1 MQLYR
6 TRSEPLTSARHP
18 WRSIV
23 VWLAV
28 GLALALVLLAAVLR
42 SSLLPALGLARSG
55 APATIS
61 PTLFDPPSPEAEP
74 SPPPGA
80 PFIVPAPTGEAGAL
94 PERTTLE
101 ARLNG
106 LDLAK
111 LQAGVPEGGSLVTA
125 YEVLDAATGEVLASA
140 EADRPLIPASN
151 TKLLTVVAVMAA
163 FDGTET
169 FTTRVVSPEPGRV
182 VLVGGGDPL
191 LSSVPNDTYPG
202 HASLQQ
208 LAEATAA
215 RLRADGV
222 TSVTVGYDATLFQEA
237 WAATWPGNYRD
248 QVTPLSALWVD
259 EGRDANRVRSTDP
272 AVDAAALFVAQLT
285 AAGIT
290 VDGAPTPAEGSGE
303 EVASVASAPV
313 HAIAE
318 VAMESSNNSFTEV
331 LGMQLALHSGQPATF
346 AGSVAAIR
354 AQLTELGI
362 WVDGAVLHDASGLTR
377 DNVVPTSMLARA
389 MQHVVTTPRLSVI
402 LDGLPV
408 AGVSGS
414 LADRFTDELA
424 LPARGVARAKTGT
437 LSLVGTLAGSTVT
450 ADGREVVFAFITN
463 GSTDGW
469 AARVWIDQAVGQI
482 TGCGCS

>member
-1 MQLYR
+1 M
-6 TRSEPLTSARHP
+6 TSSRHP
-18 WRSIV
+18 WRPIV

-28 GLALALVLLAAVLR
+28 GLTLALLFLAATFR

-55 APATIS
+55 APTTVPATFFDAPS
-61 PTLFDPPSPEAEP
+61 PTADPSPT
-74 SPPPGA
+74 PGVA
-80 PFIVPAPTGEAGAL
+80 FTVAAPTGGEGAL
-94 PERTTLE
+94 PERAVLE
-101 ARLNG
+101 ERLNG

-111 LQAGVPEGGSLVTA
+111 LHAGVPDGGSLVTA
-125 YEVLDAATGEVLASA
+125 YEVRDAVTGEVLASA
-140 EADRPLIPASN
+140 NASQPLIPASN
-151 TKLLTVVAVMAA
+151 TKLLTVVAVMSA

-169 FTTRVVSPEPGRV
+169 FTTRVVSPEPGRI

-191 LSSVPNDTYPG
+191 LSSVPKDTYPG

-215 RLRADGV
+215 KLKQSGV
-222 TSVTVGYDATLFQEA
+222 TSVTLGYDATLFQEA

-248 QVTPLSALWVD
+248 QVTSLSALWVD
-259 EGRDANRVRSTDP
+259 EGRDANHVRSADP
-272 AVDAAALFVAQLT
+272 AVDAAALFVTQLT

-290 VDGAPTPAEGSGE
+290 VEGAPTAEAGSGE
-303 EVASVASAPV
+303 EIASVASAPV

-331 LGMQLALHSGQPATF
+331 LGMQLALRSGQPATF
-346 AGSVAAIR
+346 AGSVAAIQ
-354 AQLTELGI
+354 AELTRLGI
-362 WVDGAVLHDASGLTR
+362 WEDGAVLHDASGLTR
-377 DNVVPTSMLARA
+377 DNRVPTSMLAQAVR
-389 MQHVVTTPRLSVI
+389 HVMTTPKLSVI

-424 LPARGVARAKTGT
+424 RPARGIAKAKTGT
-437 LSLVGTLAGSTVT
+437 LSLIATLAGTTVT
-450 ADGREVVFAFITN
+450 ADGRELAFAFITN

-469 AARVWIDQAVGQI
+469 AAKVWIDQAVGQI
-482 TGCGCS
+482 TGCGC